1 MTRMN
6 QPPREHNSDPAE
18 GIRQSEVLAEPDPGS
33 APGTGDKQPTRSA
46 LDPDQ
51 RPHADTAAEGE

>member
-18 GIRQSEVLAEPDPGS
+18 GIRHPEATDRSRPGAGDEQSPRPAGDPE
-33 APGTGDKQPTRSA
+33 R
-46 LDPDQ
+46 

>member
-6 QPPREHNSDPAE
+6 QPPREHNSNPAE
-18 GIRQSEVLAEPDPGS
+18 GIRQPEVLATPDS
-33 APGTGDKQPTRSA
+33 DTGDKQPARPA
-46 LDPDQ
+46 VDPDR

>member
-18 GIRQSEVLAEPDPGS
+18 GIRQPEVLDKPVSGHE
-33 APGTGDKQPTRSA
+33 PGTGEQPARPVDSE
-46 LDPDQ
+46 Q